1 VPETPTTGGATAA
14 SPAATVAAPVATA
27 GTAGGTS
34 AATAR
39 ATQAAGGTAVA
50 TGPAV
55 TVAYD
60 AYAPYYPV
68 RIAQQQGL
76 AQQYGITLRP
86 VPFGLG
92 GENDFNEEQR
102 RQALKDGRFDVLLT
116 TLDAVALFPDEATGK
131 VVAIIDESA
140 GADKI
145 VARQPVARLNDLR
158 GKRITYSAGSVA
170 EYFLYANLSL
180 VGLGPGDVTLVPQDD
195 IEKAVAAFK
204 ANQADALVGW
214 EPNIGEALED
224 PNVKVVIGSDNFRA
238 ILDVIVVSD
247 KALREKPDAI
257 QGFLNAWFAAVKL
270 TTDDPQRA
278 GQAVVQSGENNWT
291 GISKPEDLADQLGLV
306 AQATLSQNQLA
317 LNDAN
322 TLAGRIREIQGTWR
336 AAGKQVA
343 NLDPLKLVE
352 TRLVQVAAT
361 KPELASTKP
370 PVNPSF
376 VLTSRIQLPKLTP
389 EQTGQ
394 TQAVAELPLKFIQFQ
409 PDSAVITEPSQ
420 RDIVEQIVPVLR
432 RTPGLYLKVEGMAA
446 KPPGVSDA
454 EVEATARDRTNA
466 VLSFLAAQGIDPNR
480 LIGGTLKPEH
490 PNSPNEEDLR
500 QDRKVVFTLVTPG
513 GR

>member
-1 VPETPTTGGATAA
+1 
-14 SPAATVAAPVATA
+14 VAAPVATT
-27 GTAGGTS
+27 GTTS
-34 AATAR
+34 TAAATAR
-39 ATQAAGGTAVA
+39 ATQPAGGTAAA
-50 TGPAV
+50 TGPVV

-68 RIAQQQGL
+68 RIARQQGL
-76 AQQYGITLRP
+76 AQQYGITLQP

-92 GENDFNEEQR
+92 GENEFNEEQR

-116 TLDAVALFPDEATGK
+116 TLDAVPLFPDEATGK
-131 VVAIIDESA
+131 VVAIVDESA

-145 VARQPVARLNDLR
+145 VARQPIARLNDLR
-158 GKRITYSAGSVA
+158 GKRITYSAGSVS

-180 VGLGPGDVTLVPQDD
+180 VGLGPKDVTLVPAEN
-195 IEKAVAAFK
+195 IEEAVARFK
-204 ANQADALVGW
+204 GNGADALVGW
-214 EPNIGEALED
+214 EPNIGEVLQD
-224 PNVKVVIGSDNFRA
+224 PSVKTVIGSDNFRA

-257 QGFLNAWFAAVKL
+257 QGFVNAWFAGVKL

-278 GQAVVQSGENNWT
+278 GQAVVQSGDTDWT
-291 GISKPEDLADQLGLV
+291 GISKPEDLTDQLALV
-306 AQATLSQNQLA
+306 AQATLAQNQLA
-317 LNDAN
+317 LTDAN
-322 TLAGRIREIQGTWR
+322 TLAGRIREIQATWR

-352 TRLVQVAAT
+352 TRFVQTAAT

-370 PVNPSF
+370 PVNSSF
-376 VLTSRIQLPKLTP
+376 VLTSRIQLPKLSP

-394 TQAVAELPLKFIQFQ
+394 AQAVAELPLKFIQFE
-409 PDSAVITEPSQ
+409 PDSAVITEQS
-420 RDIVEQIVPVLR
+420 RKDIVEQIVPVLR
-432 RTPGLYLKVEGMAA
+432 KTPGLYLKVEGMAA
-446 KPPGVSDA
+446 KPIGVSDA
-454 EVEATARDRTNA
+454 DVEATARDRTNA
-466 VLSFLAAQGIDPNR
+466 VIFFLAGQGIDSNR